1 MRTRAVCEL
10 RLDRYRILD
19 EIGRGSMGV
28 VYKAR
33 DLKLDRFVAIK
44 TLSLFGQLSDLEYR
58 ERFRREAISAGQL
71 SHPAIVT
78 VFDFGED
85 PQNQIPYIVMEYVAG
100 RTLEEQLSELTRLP
114 LPLVLRLIQEVAEA
128 LHYSHQKG
136 VIHRDVKPGN
146 ILVTEENHAKLA
158 DFGVA
163 KFDVSNLTIPGQLF
177 GTPAYMSPEQ
187 LLGGIVD
194 GRSDL
199 FSLGAVLYCMLAGHK
214 PFQGNGASTIS
225 FKVIN
230 REPLSVTTFDTKFPA
245 TLDRIVR
252 RALAKEPEQRYQS
265 GAQMSADLQ
274 EVRDELL
281 IHTKNSELWRY
292 TPNLDRTEST
302 HTRARQSGHRTEAP
316 QSDRLPTQN
325 AVIQS
330 HRQSHSAS
338 KSINAKTYLLIA
350 SGLIVFA
357 AVVLSITVVRFGPRH
372 EAHSQGT
379 TTQPLTSAQ
388 IITPAPATVVAPVP
402 ESPDAA
408 DEELAKDSTKVVIRK
423 QSQAPKRVAKDKST
437 TVAAAH
443 ISPATVP
450 AREEQTSMPST
461 TSREKLPRSTPR
473 LAVLDVVI
481 DNHFVDA
488 KLFVWV
494 DDNLVLQNA
503 LRGEVK
509 KRFGLFRQV
518 DGENYRRINVPVG
531 NHRIAVRIQSV
542 SSGFDGRA
550 TAKASFQDDRPT
562 MLTINCEGTNRVELA
577 VH

>member
-10 RLDRYRILD
+10 RLDRYRVLD

-100 RTLEEQLSELTRLP
+100 RTLEEQLSDPTRLP
-114 LPLVLRLIQEVAEA
+114 LTLVLRLIQEVAEA

-146 ILVTEENHAKLA
+146 IMVTEENHAKLA

-187 LLGGIVD
+187 LLGGLVD

-199 FSLGAVLYCMLAGHK
+199 FSLGAVLYCMMAGHK
-214 PFQGNGASTIS
+214 PFQGNGASTIA

-230 REPLSVTTFDTKFPA
+230 REPLSVTTFDTKFPVA
-245 TLDRIVR
+245 LDRIVR

-281 IHTKNSELWRY
+281 IHTRNSELWRY
-292 TPNLDRTEST
+292 TPNLDRTENT
-302 HTRARQSGHRTEAP
+302 HTRVK
-316 QSDRLPTQN
+316 QSDYRKEATQSDIPPTHN
-325 AVIQS
+325 AVNRSHQQS
-330 HRQSHSAS
+330 YSAL
-338 KSINAKTYLLIA
+338 KSRGAMTYLLAA
-350 SGLIVFA
+350 SGLVLLA
-357 AVVLSITVVRFGPRH
+357 AVALSIVVSRFQLRH
-372 EAHSQGT
+372 ESHSPNT
-379 TTQPLTSAQ
+379 AAQPVTSPQ
-388 IITPAPATVVAPVP
+388 TITPVPAPVVAPVP

-408 DEELAKDSTKVVIRK
+408 DEAIATDSTKVILRK

-437 TVAAAH
+437 TVAALH
-443 ISPATVP
+443 ISPGTVP
-450 AREEQTSMPST
+450 AREEHTSMPT
-461 TSREKLPRSTPR
+461 TASNEKLPRSTPR
-473 LAVLDVVI
+473 SAVLDVVI

-488 KLFVWV
+488 QLFVWV

-531 NHRIAVRIQSV
+531 NHRIAVRILSV
-542 SSGFDGRA
+542 SSGFDGRE
-550 TAKASFQDDRPT
+550 TASASFQDERPT
-562 MLTINCEGTNRVELA
+562 MLTINCEGTNKVQLA